1 MDLLEEHPKLTA
13 IIVDDELHGR
23 ENLKLIIK
31 TYCPELKIIDCAAS
45 VVLAVEMVKM
55 HQPDVVF
62 LDINMPVL
70 DGFDFLDEFEERDF
84 MVVFVSAH
92 EEFGINAVKVGAVDY
107 LLKPINIKELKLCV
121 KKLLSIKDANEKTK
135 PVLENN
141 KLVIPAS
148 HGFNVLNVDDILR
161 LEADGCYT
169 NIITKDKKSTI
180 ISRTLK
186 DFEESLPKDKFFRIH
201 KSHLINLKYIADY
214 SNLGGNAVTM
224 VDGSK
229 IDISRRKSS
238 EFMQHVKAFLK
249 AV

>member
-1 MDLLEEHPKLTA
+1 MILQDKFQKLTA

-23 ENLKLIIK
+23 ENLKLIIEN
-31 TYCPELKIIDCAAS
+31 YCPEIDIKGCANS
-45 VVLAVEMVKM
+45 VVSAIEMVKNYL
-55 HQPDVVF
+55 PDVVF

-70 DGFDFLDEFEERDF
+70 DGFDFLDEFEDRDF

-121 KKLLSIKDANEKTK
+121 KKLLTLKEAHEKAK

-169 NIITKDKKSTI
+169 NIITKNKKTTV

-201 KSHLINLKYIADY
+201 KSHLINLKHIKDY
-214 SNLGGNAVTM
+214 SNLSGNYVTM
-224 VDGSK
+224 VDGCK
-229 IDISRRKSS
+229 VEISRRKSS
-238 EFMQHVKAFLK
+238 EFLQHIKTFLK
-249 AV
+249 TL